1 MFNKIK
7 ILPLAIKQYLIITGN
22 YWAFTLTDGALR
34 MLILLHFYQLGYAP
48 LALAML
54 FVFYEV
60 FGVITNL
67 VGGWLG
73 ARIGLNKTMNI
84 GLFLQVFA
92 LLMLAMPS
100 EYLSVMFLMT
110 AQALSGI
117 AKDLNKMSAKSSIK
131 LLVAKV
137 SANEREDSIQEKL
150 FKWVALLTGSK
161 NTLKGVGFFLGGFLL
176 TNIGF
181 QGAVLLMAA
190 ILILVAVMSVV
201 LLKDDFGKATFKPK
215 FTDVFSTNASL
226 NFLSAARLCLFAAR
240 DVWFV
245 IALPVFLASQLN
257 WSHQEIGMFF
267 ALWIIAYGVIQA
279 NAPRLFNRKKSFN
292 LNKKVAKEINGRL
305 IATWSGV
312 LSIVILVLVISLNLS
327 QQIDVIL
334 IVGLFVFG
342 GVFAIN
348 SSLHSYL
355 IVSLAKEDGVSMDVG
370 FYYTA
375 NALGRL
381 LGTLLSGFL
390 YQSFNTNHDGILACL
405 VVSFLL
411 AIMAA
416 LFIKRV

>member
-1 MFNKIK
+1 MLNKITA
-7 ILPLAIKQYLIITGN
+7 LPTAIKQYLVITGN

-100 EYLSVMFLMT
+100 EYLCVLYLMT
-110 AQALSGI
+110 AQALSGV

-137 SANEREDSIQEKL
+137 STNEGEDSPQEKL

-176 TNIGF
+176 TSIGF

-190 ILILVAVMSVV
+190 ILALVAVLSVIS
-201 LLKDDFGKATFKPK
+201 LKDDFGKAKFKPK
-215 FTDVFSTNASL
+215 FTDVFSTNSSL

-245 IALPVFLASQLN
+245 IALPVYLASQLN
-257 WSHQEIGMFF
+257 WSHQGIGVFF
-267 ALWIIAYGVIQA
+267 ALWIIAYGIVQA
-279 NAPRLFNRKKSFN
+279 YAPVLLMLSKNTA
-292 LNKKVAKEINGRL
+292 KKVNGNL
-305 IATWSGV
+305 IAIWSSI
-312 LSIVILVLVISLNLS
+312 LSLVTLVLLISLNLS
-327 QQIDVIL
+327 QQIEIIL
-334 IVGLFVFG
+334 ILGLFVFG

-381 LGTLLSGFL
+381 LGTILSGFL
-390 YQSFNTNHDGILACL
+390 YQSFNTNQGGLLACL
-405 VVSFLL
+405 FVSFLL
-411 AIMAA
+411 AILAA